1 MKIGII
7 TISKVDNYGAE
18 LQAYALFRVLQNL
31 GHSVEIID
39 YLYYKHPHH
48 IAENM
53 SRPISYFST
62 LERIKLKLKKY
73 AMAFLP
79 YIDRPTYLLRQKR
92 FESFYENINYSKT
105 YRSMSSL
112 YEAKHD
118 YDVVITGS
126 DQVWNPGTMSNITP
140 FFLTF
145 VTSNTKKIAYA
156 SSFGVSEISAELL
169 PIYKAGLNNFDVLS
183 CREKDGVE
191 LIKKITDKAA
201 THVLDPT
208 LLLNKQ
214 QWLEVG
220 MPCHNLKNQLSNRT
234 NPYILIYTLE
244 DNAYVMEIAEHFK
257 KSLGL
262 EIVKINTRHITSKN
276 NSIDYNI
283 KDGGPSEFVY
293 LLSQASLV
301 LTTSFHG
308 TAFAINFERPFFT
321 ILSDKKKN
329 NSRQIGLLE
338 KVGLKNRIIFEG
350 TNTDDFPE
358 VACDF
363 KLATVFLN
371 KEKDES
377 FAYLRSGID
386 NK

>member
-18 LQAYALFRVLQNL
+18 LQAYALFKVLQNL
-31 GHSVEIID
+31 GYSVEIID

-48 IAENM
+48 IAENI
-53 SRPISYFST
+53 SRPISNFSI
-62 LERIKLKLKKY
+62 LERIKLALKKY
-73 AMAFLP
+73 ATALLP
-79 YIDRPTYLLRQKR
+79 YVDRSSYLLRQKR
-92 FESFYENINYSKT
+92 FEGFYENINYSKT

-112 YEAKHD
+112 YEAKHE

-145 VTSNTKKIAYA
+145 VSSNTKKISYA
-156 SSFGVSEISAELL
+156 SSFGVSQISAELV
-169 PIYKAGLNNFDVLS
+169 PIYKAGLNNFDILS

-191 LIKKITDKAA
+191 LIKKITDRIA

-208 LLLNKQ
+208 LLLSKQ

-220 MPCHNLKNQLSNRT
+220 VPYYNLKNQLSNRT
-234 NPYILIYTLE
+234 SPYILIYTLE
-244 DNAYVMEIAEHFK
+244 DNAYVMKVAEYYK
-257 KSLGL
+257 KSMGL
-262 EIVKINTRHITSKN
+262 EIVKINTRHIASKN
-276 NSIDYNI
+276 NNIDYNI
-283 KDGGPSEFVY
+283 KDAGPSEFIY
-293 LLSQASLV
+293 LLSKASLV

-338 KVGLKNRIIFEG
+338 KVGLKSRIIYEG
-350 TNTDDFPE
+350 TITDDIPSTS
-358 VACDF
+358 CDF
-363 KLATVFLN
+363 KQSTIFLN
-371 KEKDES
+371 NEKNES
-377 FAYLRSGID
+377 MNYLINSI
-386 NK
+386 NA